1 MSGTKDEALSTTS
14 LTPPSL
20 PSSGASSAGSLAPS
34 PPPPSSSPP
43 PIAAEEDAR
52 SSGEPTLAERIE
64 ALEAWLPV
72 HLSLLKTVQMHFP
85 HSMAA
90 GSAVPAAA
98 GEEAPTGPAPA
109 PVWDAASQ
117 QWVIPTGPATP
128 PPNVVWDGKTKTWKL
143 AA

>member
-20 PSSGASSAGSLAPS
+20 SSSSSPPSPSSSSSSS
-34 PPPPSSSPP
+34 PPPPSSA
-43 PIAAEEDAR
+43 PIAAEEDAK
-52 SSGEPTLAERIE
+52 SSSEPTLAERIE